1 MNSTSHQRRARVVK
15 NLFCVIL
22 IGGCSMLSAI
32 LCVPL
37 LKSGSSLR
45 GRAVAHRPV
54 QFAPL
59 HYSSPWTGA
68 SYIDAPCSPFSL
80 CSSLRCSLQFVACS
94 DAVQQA
100 TEWFV
105 AHFGALWS
113 LWRARMQCSVAGVFL
128 LFFHFFVFCSSEAKT
143 LQCSPRDDR
152 RKILHSVVGV
162 CYHDSVIYIV

>member
-1 MNSTSHQRRARVVK
+1 MNSSTSHRRCARVVK

-68 SYIDAPCSPFSL
+68 AYIDAPCSPFSL

-94 DAVQQA
+94 DAVQ
-100 TEWFV
+100 
-105 AHFGALWS
+105 H
-113 LWRARMQCSVAGVFL
+113 RRSVL
-128 LFFHFFVFCSSEAKT
+128 SILSIFVFRSSEAKT

-152 RKILHSVVGV
+152 RKILHSVAGV
-162 CYHDSVIYIV
+162 CYHDSLIYIV

>member
-1 MNSTSHQRRARVVK
+1 M
-15 NLFCVIL
+15 IL

-68 SYIDAPCSPFSL
+68 AYIDAPCSPFSL
-80 CSSLRCSLQFVACS
+80 CSSLRRSLQFVACS

-100 TEWFV
+100 H
-105 AHFGALWS
+105 ACSPPAWS
-113 LWRARMQCSVAGVFL
+113 ECS
-128 LFFHFFVFCSSEAKT
+128 FCSFNFCFPQFGGKDVAVQPTGRQTQNFAFRCGRLIPRFTSLYCIDKT
-143 LQCSPRDDR
+143 C
-152 RKILHSVVGV
+152 
-162 CYHDSVIYIV
+162 